1 LHSGVLAQM
10 TIDMST
16 FNTPTDDLEPYVFP
30 SEKTTDFPIEF
41 IQSLPIF
48 NGFSPQQLERAAQV
62 VKRRDC
68 EVGEYLIT
76 EHASGNTIFIII
88 QGSVK
93 ISATRNGEEVIL
105 GFRGKGELVGE
116 ISVLDGDS
124 RSASVRTQT
133 PCVIACITRHDFW
146 NTLWIMPPLP
156 YNLARLLADRV
167 RRLTRQLQSMA
178 CLDVPGRL
186 AQQLLAL
193 SNEHSIM
200 TEQGMMIPFSIS
212 QIELAQM
219 IGATRVQVN
228 RTFQLWKKLG
238 FIIVKRHSILIKQP
252 EKLQQI
258 LEASENSRSVEK
270 K

>member
-1 LHSGVLAQM
+1 M
-10 TIDMST
+10 TRDNSSFSETKDSLELEKFESQST
-16 FNTPTDDLEPYVFP
+16 A
-30 SEKTTDFPIEF
+30 DFPIEF
-41 IQSLPIF
+41 LQSLPIF
-48 NGFSPQQLERAAQV
+48 SGLTPQQLETAATV
-62 VKRRDC
+62 VSRRDF
-68 EVGEYLIT
+68 EVGEFLIT
-76 EHASGNTIFIII
+76 EHDSGNSIFIII

-105 GFRGKGELVGE
+105 GFRGKSELVGE

-124 RSASVRTQT
+124 RSASVKAQT

-146 NTLWIMPPLP
+146 NTLWLMPPLP
-156 YNLARLLADRV
+156 YNLSLLLADRV

-186 AQQLLAL
+186 AQQILAL
-193 SNEHSIM
+193 SHEHATM
-200 TEQGMMIPFSIS
+200 TELGMMIPFSIS

-228 RTFQLWKKLG
+228 RTIQSWKKLG
-238 FIIVKRHSILIKQP
+238 YIIVKRHSILIRQP
-252 EKLQQI
+252 EKLRQV
-258 LEASENSRSVEK
+258 LEASENLRATIK